1 MRLAVLNKNDAFS
14 RVHRSGLVIV
24 FLFVAERLVAF
35 LPGEMNS
42 FIADHYLFS
51 YAAGFHKRALVG
63 ELLSLYWYRQQLN
76 AVDIY
81 AISLCVLA
89 VFAVALVLFIRR
101 ALLASWAI
109 LVLGLVLL
117 GSPAILPHFAYAIG
131 YFDSLH
137 VLCALLALLALAAP
151 MPDWGR
157 VAAAFAPCAVG
168 VLIHESFLLT
178 AFPLVVASTLIT
190 GAPRRVAL
198 WFLVGSVAALT
209 VLVQLSGPPSLSVEQ
224 YMSMA
229 AARTD
234 LRLEPEGFTL
244 LYFHLSQ
251 NWAYLLKH
259 YSGMATVVL
268 LVAGLLLPIPYF
280 MLLRDLFRITTTRA
294 GLTDGVRVGVAACI
308 LAPLALML
316 VGFDTLRWVS
326 FVCLNCS
333 LIVLALVRMDS
344 AGEVKEAI
352 SSYVGSARFAV
363 LALLSL
369 ALGPLHVVEGNGVA
383 TGARAAAHGLGLV
396 P

>member
-1 MRLAVLNKNDAFS
+1 VLDKNEAFT
-14 RVHRSGLVIV
+14 RVHPAALVIV
-24 FLFVAERLVAF
+24 CLFVVVRLVAF

-42 FIADHYLFS
+42 FIAGHYLFS
-51 YAAGFHKRALVG
+51 YAGGFHKRALVG

-89 VFAVALVLFIRR
+89 VFALALVLFIRR
-101 ALLASWAI
+101 ALLVSWPT

-131 YFDSLH
+131 YFDSLQ
-137 VLCALLALLALAAP
+137 VLCGFLALLALEAP

-157 VAAAFAPCAVG
+157 VAAAFVPCAVG

-178 AFPLVVASTLIT
+178 AFPLVVASTLVT
-190 GAPRRVAL
+190 GVPRRLAL

-234 LRLEPEGFTL
+234 VRLEPEGFRL
-244 LYFHLSQ
+244 LYFHFAQ
-251 NWAYLLKH
+251 NGAYLLKH
-259 YSGMATVVL
+259 YASMATVVL

-280 MLLRDLFRITTTRA
+280 MLLRDLFRITTARA
-294 GLTDGVRVGVAACI
+294 GLTDEVRVGLAACL

-316 VGFDTLRWVS
+316 VGFDALRWVS

-333 LIVLALVRMDS
+333 LVIFMLVRVDS
-344 AGEVKEAI
+344 SGAVEMAI
-352 SSYVGSARFAV
+352 SGYMRSARFAV

-369 ALGPLHVVEGNGVA
+369 ALGPLHVVEGNGIM
-383 TGARAAAHGLGLV
+383 TGARAAAHGLGLLGQ
-396 P
+396 